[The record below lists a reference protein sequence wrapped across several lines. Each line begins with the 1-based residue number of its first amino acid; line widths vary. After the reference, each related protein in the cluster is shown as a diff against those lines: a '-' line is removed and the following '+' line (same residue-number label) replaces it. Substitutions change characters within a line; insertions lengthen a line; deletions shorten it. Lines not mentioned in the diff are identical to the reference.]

1 MIDIENEVLGMY
13 ELQLVNNGCLAE
25 YNEDNKVF
33 VESILLDS
41 EILKKLNSDE
51 DVYTDIID
59 VEFSPAV
66 KKVDKVDV
74 LVAVSSGTMAFALDQ
89 LLIRKNIEEKD
100 IDEDDVIKV
109 LSLVLR
115 QYLDK
120 NNNIDKEIDEYI
132 KNWEHKIQDA
142 YKYKNLVWDFC
153 EDLSFN
159 GLFIKVIE
167 YCFDLSIGL
176 DDKSG
181 LVIKKVK
188 HDLKTDDIVKKAQMA
203 IVDWFVEQAY
213 RYKKS
218 GKCKKEFVQIEKIV
232 KDIKKVAFKDN
243 KFDKEQ
249 LKEWFHIRV
258 MHEKKL
264 SGVTDFMLQTI
275 PVKANIIF
283 VHSYVHIRNFI
294 DQVNEHHVES
304 LEGLKIIDFDKLNND
319 RVLTRMDTISTSVF
333 VALNV
338 GVAGAKVVKKKDD
351 PFKAFYVLAVNINIP
366 NVIRLVS
373 VVKADANYIKE
384 DIDEMVHKS
393 KVVEIKKH
401 KDIPLENLER
411 CFTMNKIETRILY
424 SLELQ
429 MIDEDIQRTKENKEQ
444 QLKNEW
450 KDKWI
455 EVTEQSLQQNRV
467 FEKDPAKTYAA
478 INTYASN
485 QENLLWLYNIAVE
498 LSMFKPYFKLD
509 EKDKKLKLSYA
520 KYVEEVFCRSQNYMS
535 YKEIQKIQK
544 SYKDYY
550 NYLENNT
557 LKAVGVAGGAIAVA
571 AATGGLAFVFAPQIA
586 VAIFGGA
593 FPTLHGAAL
602 VSASLAA
609 AGGGSLAA
617 GGFGMA
623 GGAVLIAGGGAV
635 LGLGT
640 SGTALSLMMAPKF
653 VQNDYAKLLAK
664 CDCVLL
670 KQLDMEDEVVA
681 LQQKLESDLA
691 EYKLRLKVLEGLE
704 NPNEECKQNIK
715 ALKKSIA
722 YTERA
727 NKQLIKLI

>member
-1 MIDIENEVLGMY
+1 MY

-25 YNEDNKVF
+25 YSEDYKVF
-33 VESILLDS
+33 VDSILLDS
-41 EILKKLNSDE
+41 ETLKKLNSDE

-66 KKVDKVDV
+66 KKVDRVDT
-74 LVAVSSGTMAFALDQ
+74 LVAVTSGFMAFLLDQ
-89 LLIRKNIEEKD
+89 LLIRKNIREKD
-100 IDEDDVIKV
+100 IDEDTIIKV
-109 LSLVLR
+109 LPLVLR
-115 QYLDK
+115 QYSDK
-120 NNNIDKEIDEYI
+120 NKDIDKEIDEYI
-132 KNWEHKIQDA
+132 ANWEHKIKDA
-142 YKYKNLVWDFC
+142 YKYKKLVWDFC
-153 EDLSFN
+153 SELSFN
-159 GLFIKVIE
+159 GLLIKVIE
-167 YCFDLSIGL
+167 YCFNLSIGL
-176 DDKSG
+176 DEKSG
-181 LVIKKVK
+181 LIIKKEK
-188 HDLKTDDIVKKAQMA
+188 HDLKTDSIVEKAQMA

-213 RYKKS
+213 AYKKS

-249 LKEWFHIRV
+249 LKEWFHNKV
-258 MHEKKL
+258 LNEKKKL
-264 SGVTDFMLQTI
+264 NGLDDFVVQSI

-283 VHSYVHIRNFI
+283 VHSYAHIRNFI
-294 DQVNEHHVES
+294 QQVNEHNVES
-304 LEGLKIIDFDKLNND
+304 LEGLNIIDFDKLNND
-319 RVLTRMDTISTSVF
+319 RVLARMDTISTSVF
-333 VALNV
+333 AALN
-338 GVAGAKVVKKKDD
+338 AGIAGGKAIKAKDGFLQKCCV
-351 PFKAFYVLAVNINIP
+351 FAVNINIP

-373 VVKADANYIKE
+373 VVSADADYIKE
-384 DIDEMVHKS
+384 DIDQLVHKS

-401 KDIPLENLER
+401 KDIPLDSLER

-429 MIDEDIQRTKENKEQ
+429 MIEEDIQRTKDNKEQ
-444 QLKNEW
+444 LLKNKW
-450 KDKWI
+450 KEKWI
-455 EVTEQSLQQNRV
+455 EVTEQSLQQNKV
-467 FEKDPAKTYAA
+467 FEKDPVKTYAA

-498 LSMFKPYFKLD
+498 LSMFKPYFKLE
-509 EKDKKLKLSYA
+509 EKDKKLKLSYT
-520 KYVEEVFCRSQNYMS
+520 KYVEEVFCKSQQYIS

-557 LKAVGVAGGAIAVA
+557 LKAIGVAGGAIAVA
-571 AATGGLAFVFAPQIA
+571 AATGGLALVFAPQIA

-670 KQLDMEDEVVA
+670 KRLDMEDEVVA
-681 LQQKLESDLA
+681 LQQKLESDLN
-691 EYKLRLKVLEGLE
+691 EYKLQLKVLEGLD

-715 ALKKSIA
+715 ALKKSII

-727 NKQLIKLI
+727 NKQLVKLI

>member
-1 MIDIENEVLGMY
+1 MY

-25 YNEDNKVF
+25 YSEDYKVF
-33 VESILLDS
+33 VDSILLDS
-41 EILKKLNSDE
+41 ETLKKLNSDE

-66 KKVDKVDV
+66 KKVDRVDT
-74 LVAVSSGTMAFALDQ
+74 LVAVTSGFMAFLLDQ
-89 LLIRKNIEEKD
+89 LLIRKNIREKD
-100 IDEDDVIKV
+100 IDEDTIIKV
-109 LSLVLR
+109 LPLVLR
-115 QYLDK
+115 QYSDK
-120 NNNIDKEIDEYI
+120 NKDIDKEIDEYI
-132 KNWEHKIQDA
+132 ANWEHKIKDA
-142 YKYKNLVWDFC
+142 YKYKKLVWDFC
-153 EDLSFN
+153 SELSFN
-159 GLFIKVIE
+159 GLLIKVIE
-167 YCFDLSIGL
+167 YCFNLSIGL
-176 DDKSG
+176 DEKSG
-181 LVIKKVK
+181 LIIKKEK
-188 HDLKTDDIVKKAQMA
+188 HDLKTDSIVEKAQMA

-213 RYKKS
+213 AYKKS

-249 LKEWFHIRV
+249 LKEWFHNKV
-258 MHEKKL
+258 LNEKKKL
-264 SGVTDFMLQTI
+264 NGLDDFVVQSI

-283 VHSYVHIRNFI
+283 VHSYAHIRNFI
-294 DQVNEHHVES
+294 QQVNEHNVES
-304 LEGLKIIDFDKLNND
+304 LEGLNIIDFDKLNND
-319 RVLTRMDTISTSVF
+319 RVLARMDTISTSVF
-333 VALNV
+333 AALN
-338 GVAGAKVVKKKDD
+338 AGIAGGKAIKAKDGFLQKCCV
-351 PFKAFYVLAVNINIP
+351 FAVNINIP

-373 VVKADANYIKE
+373 VVSADADYIKE
-384 DIDEMVHKS
+384 DIDQLVHKS

-401 KDIPLENLER
+401 KDIPLDSLER

-429 MIDEDIQRTKENKEQ
+429 MIEEDIQRTKDNKEQ
-444 QLKNEW
+444 LLKNKW
-450 KDKWI
+450 KEKWI
-455 EVTEQSLQQNRV
+455 EVTEQSLQQNKV
-467 FEKDPAKTYAA
+467 FEKDPLKTYAA

-498 LSMFKPYFKLD
+498 LSMFKPYFKLE
-509 EKDKKLKLSYA
+509 EKSKKLKLSYT
-520 KYVEEVFCRSQNYMS
+520 KYVEEVFCNAQNYIS

-544 SYKDYY
+544 SYKNYY

-571 AATGGLAFVFAPQIA
+571 AATGGLALVFAPQIA

-670 KQLDMEDEVVA
+670 KRLSMEDENGFTT
-681 LQQKLESDLA
+681 KIRE
-691 EYKLRLKVLEGLE
+691 
-704 NPNEECKQNIK
+704 
-715 ALKKSIA
+715 
-722 YTERA
+722 
-727 NKQLIKLI
+727 

>member
-1 MIDIENEVLGMY
+1 MY

-25 YNEDNKVF
+25 YSEDYKVF
-33 VESILLDS
+33 VDSILLDS
-41 EILKKLNSDE
+41 ETLKKLNSDE

-66 KKVDKVDV
+66 KKVDRVDT
-74 LVAVSSGTMAFALDQ
+74 LVAVTSGFMAFLLDQ
-89 LLIRKNIEEKD
+89 LLIRKNIREKD
-100 IDEDDVIKV
+100 IDEDTIIKV
-109 LSLVLR
+109 LPLVLR
-115 QYLDK
+115 QYSDK
-120 NNNIDKEIDEYI
+120 NKDIDKEIDEYI
-132 KNWEHKIQDA
+132 VNWEHKIKDA
-142 YKYKNLVWDFC
+142 YKYKKLVWDFC
-153 EDLSFN
+153 SELSFN
-159 GLFIKVIE
+159 GLLIKVIE
-167 YCFDLSIGL
+167 YCFNLSIGL
-176 DDKSG
+176 DEKSG
-181 LVIKKVK
+181 LIIKKEK
-188 HDLKTDDIVKKAQMA
+188 HDLKTDSIVEKAQMA

-213 RYKKS
+213 AYKKS

-249 LKEWFHIRV
+249 LKEWFHNKV
-258 MHEKKL
+258 LNEKKKL
-264 SGVTDFMLQTI
+264 NGLDAFAVQSI

-283 VHSYVHIRNFI
+283 VHSYAHIRNFI
-294 DQVNEHHVES
+294 QQVNEHNVES
-304 LEGLKIIDFDKLNND
+304 LEGLNIIDFDKLNND
-319 RVLTRMDTISTSVF
+319 RVLARMDTISTSVF
-333 VALNV
+333 AALN
-338 GVAGAKVVKKKDD
+338 AGIAGGKAIKAKDGFLQKCCV
-351 PFKAFYVLAVNINIP
+351 FAVNINIP

-373 VVKADANYIKE
+373 VVSADADYIKE
-384 DIDEMVHKS
+384 DIDQLVHKS

-401 KDIPLENLER
+401 KNIPLENLER

-429 MIDEDIQRTKENKEQ
+429 MIEEDIQRTKENKEQ

-450 KDKWI
+450 KKKWI
-455 EVTEQSLQQNRV
+455 EVTEQSLQQNKV
-467 FEKDPAKTYAA
+467 FEKDPVKTYAA

-498 LSMFKPYFKLD
+498 LSMFKPYFKLE
-509 EKDKKLKLSYA
+509 EKDKKLKLSYT
-520 KYVEEVFCRSQNYMS
+520 KYVEEVFCKSQQYIS

-557 LKAVGVAGGAIAVA
+557 LKAIGVAGGAIAVA
-571 AATGGLAFVFAPQIA
+571 AATGGLALVFAPQIA

-640 SGTALSLMMAPKF
+640 SGTALFLMMAPKF

-670 KQLDMEDEVVA
+670 KRLDMEDEVMA

-691 EYKLRLKVLEGLE
+691 KYKLRLKVLEGLE

-715 ALKKSIA
+715 ALKKSIT

-727 NKQLIKLI
+727 NKQLVKLI

>member
-1 MIDIENEVLGMY
+1 MENEVLGMY

-25 YNEDNKVF
+25 YSEDYKVF
-33 VESILLDS
+33 VDSILLDS
-41 EILKKLNSDE
+41 ETLKKLNSDE

-66 KKVDKVDV
+66 KKVDRVDT
-74 LVAVSSGTMAFALDQ
+74 LVAVTSGFMALLLDQ
-89 LLIRKNIEEKD
+89 LLIRKNIREKD
-100 IDEDDVIKV
+100 IDEDTIIKV
-109 LSLVLR
+109 LPLVLR
-115 QYLDK
+115 QYSDK
-120 NNNIDKEIDEYI
+120 NKDVDKEIDEYI
-132 KNWEHKIQDA
+132 ANWEHKLKNA
-142 YKYKNLVWDFC
+142 NKYKNLIFDFC
-153 EDLSFN
+153 EDLSFS
-159 GLFIKVIE
+159 GMLIQVIE

-176 DDKSG
+176 DEKSG
-181 LVIKKVK
+181 FVIKKVK
-188 HDLKTDDIVKKAQMA
+188 HDLKTDSIVEKAQMA

-213 RYKKS
+213 AYKKS
-218 GKCKKEFVQIEKIV
+218 GKYKKEFVQIEKIV

-243 KFDKEQ
+243 KFDREQ
-249 LKEWFHIRV
+249 LKEWFHNRV
-258 MHEKKL
+258 LAEKKKL
-264 SGVTDFMLQTI
+264 NGLDDFVVQSI

-283 VHSYVHIRNFI
+283 VHSYAHIRDFI
-294 DQVNEHHVES
+294 QQVNEHNVVS
-304 LEGLKIIDFDKLNND
+304 LEGLNIIDFDKLNNEAVI
-319 RVLTRMDTISTSVF
+319 RRMDTISTSVF
-333 VALNV
+333 TAFNV
-338 GVAGAKVVKKKDD
+338 GVAGAKAIMLDKNLLQKM
-351 PFKAFYVLAVNINIP
+351 YVFAININIP

-373 VVKADANYIKE
+373 VVRADADYIKE
-384 DIDEMVHKS
+384 DIEQLVHKS

-401 KDIPLENLER
+401 KDIPLESLER

-429 MIDEDIQRTKENKEQ
+429 MIEEDIQRTKDNKEQ
-444 QLKNEW
+444 LLKNEW
-450 KDKWI
+450 KEKWI
-455 EVTEQSLQQNRV
+455 EITEQALQQNKV
-467 FEKDPAKTYAA
+467 FEKDSLKTYAA

-498 LSMFKPYFKLD
+498 LSMFKPYFRLE
-509 EKDKKLKLSYA
+509 EKDKKLKLSYT
-520 KYVEEVFCRSQNYMS
+520 KYVEEVFCNAQNYIS

-544 SYKDYY
+544 SYKNYY

-670 KQLDMEDEVVA
+670 KQLDMKDEVVA
-681 LQQKLESDLA
+681 LQHKMQSDLD

-704 NPNEECKQNIK
+704 NPNDECKQNIK

-722 YTERA
+722 YTERT
-727 NKQLIKLI
+727 NKQLVKLI

>member
-1 MIDIENEVLGMY
+1 MY

-25 YNEDNKVF
+25 YSEDYKVF
-33 VESILLDS
+33 VDSILLDS
-41 EILKKLNSDE
+41 ETLKKLNSDE

-66 KKVDKVDV
+66 KKVDRVDT
-74 LVAVSSGTMAFALDQ
+74 LVAVTSGFMAFLLDQ
-89 LLIRKNIEEKD
+89 LLIRKNIREKD
-100 IDEDDVIKV
+100 IDEDTIIKV
-109 LSLVLR
+109 LPLVLR
-115 QYLDK
+115 QYSDK
-120 NNNIDKEIDEYI
+120 NKDIDKEIDEYI
-132 KNWEHKIQDA
+132 VNWEHKIKDA
-142 YKYKNLVWDFC
+142 YKYKKLVWDFC
-153 EDLSFN
+153 SELSFN
-159 GLFIKVIE
+159 GLLIKVIE
-167 YCFDLSIGL
+167 YCFNLSIGL
-176 DDKSG
+176 DEKSG
-181 LVIKKVK
+181 LIIKKEK
-188 HDLKTDDIVKKAQMA
+188 HDLKTDSIVEKAQMA

-213 RYKKS
+213 AYKKS

-249 LKEWFHIRV
+249 LKEWFHNKV
-258 MHEKKL
+258 LNEKKKL
-264 SGVTDFMLQTI
+264 NGLDAFAVQSI

-283 VHSYVHIRNFI
+283 VHSYAHIRNFI
-294 DQVNEHHVES
+294 QQVNEHNVES
-304 LEGLKIIDFDKLNND
+304 LEGLNIIDFDKLNND
-319 RVLTRMDTISTSVF
+319 RVLARMDTISTSVF
-333 VALNV
+333 AALN
-338 GVAGAKVVKKKDD
+338 AGIAGGKAIKAKDGFLQKCCV
-351 PFKAFYVLAVNINIP
+351 FAVNINIP

-373 VVKADANYIKE
+373 VVSADADYIKE
-384 DIDEMVHKS
+384 DIDQLVHKS

-401 KDIPLENLER
+401 KNIPLENLER

-429 MIDEDIQRTKENKEQ
+429 MIEEDIQRTKENKEQ

-450 KDKWI
+450 KKKWI
-455 EVTEQSLQQNRV
+455 EVTEQSLQQNKV
-467 FEKDPAKTYAA
+467 FEKDPVKTYAA

-498 LSMFKPYFKLD
+498 LSMFKPYFKLE
-509 EKDKKLKLSYA
+509 EKDKKLKLSYT
-520 KYVEEVFCRSQNYMS
+520 KYVEEVFCKSQQYIS

-557 LKAVGVAGGAIAVA
+557 LKAIGVAGGAIAVA
-571 AATGGLAFVFAPQIA
+571 AATGGLALVFAPQIA

-670 KQLDMEDEVVA
+670 KRLDMEDEVMA

-691 EYKLRLKVLEGLE
+691 KYKLRLKVLEGLE

-715 ALKKSIA
+715 ALKKSIT

-727 NKQLIKLI
+727 NKQLVKLI

>member
-1 MIDIENEVLGMY
+1 MY

-25 YNEDNKVF
+25 YSEDYKVF

-41 EILKKLNSDE
+41 ETLKKLNSDE

-66 KKVDKVDV
+66 KKVDRVDT
-74 LVAVSSGTMAFALDQ
+74 LVAVTSGFMAFLLDQ
-89 LLIRKNIEEKD
+89 LLIRKNIREKD
-100 IDEDDVIKV
+100 IDEDTIIKV
-109 LSLVLR
+109 LPLVLR
-115 QYLDK
+115 QYSDK
-120 NNNIDKEIDEYI
+120 NKDIDKEIDEYI
-132 KNWEHKIQDA
+132 ANWEHKIKDA
-142 YKYKNLVWDFC
+142 YKYKKLVWDFC
-153 EDLSFN
+153 SELSFN
-159 GLFIKVIE
+159 GLLIKVIE
-167 YCFDLSIGL
+167 YCFNLSIGL
-176 DDKSG
+176 DEKSG
-181 LVIKKVK
+181 LIIKKEK
-188 HDLKTDDIVKKAQMA
+188 HDLKTDSIVEKAQMA

-213 RYKKS
+213 AYKKS

-249 LKEWFHIRV
+249 LKEWFHNKV
-258 MHEKKL
+258 LNEKKKL
-264 SGVTDFMLQTI
+264 NGLDDFVVQSI

-283 VHSYVHIRNFI
+283 VHSYAHIRNFI
-294 DQVNEHHVES
+294 QQVNEHNVES
-304 LEGLKIIDFDKLNND
+304 LEGLNIIDFDKLNND
-319 RVLTRMDTISTSVF
+319 RVLARMDTISTSVF
-333 VALNV
+333 AALN
-338 GVAGAKVVKKKDD
+338 AGIAGGKAIKAKDGFLQKCCV
-351 PFKAFYVLAVNINIP
+351 FAVNINIP

-373 VVKADANYIKE
+373 VVSADADYIKE
-384 DIDEMVHKS
+384 DIDQLVHKS

-450 KDKWI
+450 KKKWI
-455 EVTEQSLQQNRV
+455 EVTEQSLQQNKV
-467 FEKDPAKTYAA
+467 FEKDPVKTYAA

-498 LSMFKPYFKLD
+498 LSMFKPYFKLE
-509 EKDKKLKLSYA
+509 EKDKKPKLSYT
-520 KYVEEVFCRSQNYMS
+520 KYVEEVFCRSQNYIS

-571 AATGGLAFVFAPQIA
+571 VATGGLAFVFAPQIA

-670 KQLDMEDEVVA
+670 KRLDMEDEVVA
-681 LQQKLESDLA
+681 LQQKLESDLN
-691 EYKLRLKVLEGLE
+691 EYKLQLKVLEGLD

-715 ALKKSIA
+715 ALKKSII
-722 YTERA
+722 YIERA
-727 NKQLIKLI
+727 NKQLVKLI

>member
-1 MIDIENEVLGMY
+1 MY

-25 YNEDNKVF
+25 YSEDYKVF
-33 VESILLDS
+33 VDSILLDS
-41 EILKKLNSDE
+41 ETLKKLNSDE

-66 KKVDKVDV
+66 KKVDRVDT
-74 LVAVSSGTMAFALDQ
+74 LVAVTSGFMALLLDQ
-89 LLIRKNIEEKD
+89 LLIRKNIREKD
-100 IDEDDVIKV
+100 IDEDTIIKV
-109 LSLVLR
+109 LPLVLR
-115 QYLDK
+115 QYSDK
-120 NNNIDKEIDEYI
+120 NKDVDKEIDEYI
-132 KNWEHKIQDA
+132 ANWEHKLKNA
-142 YKYKNLVWDFC
+142 NKYKNLIFDFC
-153 EDLSFN
+153 EDLSFS
-159 GLFIKVIE
+159 GMLIQVIE

-176 DDKSG
+176 DEKSG
-181 LVIKKVK
+181 FVIKKVK
-188 HDLKTDDIVKKAQMA
+188 HDLKTDSIVEKAQMA

-213 RYKKS
+213 AYKKS
-218 GKCKKEFVQIEKIV
+218 GKYKKEFVQIEKIV

-243 KFDKEQ
+243 KFDREQ
-249 LKEWFHIRV
+249 LKEWFHNRV
-258 MHEKKL
+258 LAEKKKL
-264 SGVTDFMLQTI
+264 NGLDDFVVQSI

-283 VHSYVHIRNFI
+283 VHSYAHIRDFI
-294 DQVNEHHVES
+294 QQVNEHNVVS
-304 LEGLKIIDFDKLNND
+304 LEGLNIIDFDKLNNEAVI
-319 RVLTRMDTISTSVF
+319 RRMDTISTSVF
-333 VALNV
+333 TAFNV
-338 GVAGAKVVKKKDD
+338 GVAGAKAIMLDKNLLQKM
-351 PFKAFYVLAVNINIP
+351 YVFAININIP

-373 VVKADANYIKE
+373 VVRADADYIKE
-384 DIDEMVHKS
+384 DIEQLVHKS

-401 KDIPLENLER
+401 KDIPLESLER

-429 MIDEDIQRTKENKEQ
+429 MIEEDIQRTKDNKEQ
-444 QLKNEW
+444 LLKNEW
-450 KDKWI
+450 KEKWI
-455 EVTEQSLQQNRV
+455 EITEQALQQNKV
-467 FEKDPAKTYAA
+467 FEKDSLKTYAA

-498 LSMFKPYFKLD
+498 LSMFKPYFRLE
-509 EKDKKLKLSYA
+509 EKDKKLKLSYT
-520 KYVEEVFCRSQNYMS
+520 KYVEEVFCNAQNYIS

-544 SYKDYY
+544 SYKNYY

-670 KQLDMEDEVVA
+670 KQLDMKDEVVA
-681 LQQKLESDLA
+681 LQHKMQSDLD

-704 NPNEECKQNIK
+704 NPNDECKQNIK

-722 YTERA
+722 YTERT
-727 NKQLIKLI
+727 NKQLVKLI

>member
-1 MIDIENEVLGMY
+1 MENEVLGMY

-25 YNEDNKVF
+25 YSEDYKVF
-33 VESILLDS
+33 VDSILLDS
-41 EILKKLNSDE
+41 ETLKKLNSDE

-66 KKVDKVDV
+66 KKVDRVDT
-74 LVAVSSGTMAFALDQ
+74 LVAVTSGFMAFLLDQ
-89 LLIRKNIEEKD
+89 LLIRKNIREKD
-100 IDEDDVIKV
+100 IDEDTIIKV
-109 LSLVLR
+109 LPLVLR
-115 QYLDK
+115 QYSDK
-120 NNNIDKEIDEYI
+120 NKDIDKEIDEYI
-132 KNWEHKIQDA
+132 ANWEHKIKDA
-142 YKYKNLVWDFC
+142 YKYKKLVWDFC
-153 EDLSFN
+153 SELSFN
-159 GLFIKVIE
+159 GLLIKVIE
-167 YCFDLSIGL
+167 YCFNLSIGL
-176 DDKSG
+176 DEKSG
-181 LVIKKVK
+181 LIIKKEK
-188 HDLKTDDIVKKAQMA
+188 HDLKTDSIVEKAQIA
-203 IVDWFVEQAY
+203 VIDWFVDQAY
-213 RYKKS
+213 AYKKS

-232 KDIKKVAFKDN
+232 KDIKKIAFKDN
-243 KFDKEQ
+243 KFDREQ
-249 LKEWFHIRV
+249 LKEWFHNKV
-258 MHEKKL
+258 LNEKKKL
-264 SGVTDFMLQTI
+264 NRLDDFAVQSI

-283 VHSYVHIRNFI
+283 VHSYAHIRNFI
-294 DQVNEHHVES
+294 QQVNEHNVES
-304 LEGLKIIDFDKLNND
+304 LEGLNIIDFDKLNND
-319 RVLTRMDTISTSVF
+319 RVLARMDTISTSVF
-333 VALNV
+333 TAFNV
-338 GVAGAKVVKKKDD
+338 GVAGAKAIKLEKD
-351 PFKAFYVLAVNINIP
+351 PLQKLYVFAINMNIP

-373 VVKADANYIKE
+373 VVSADAYYIKE
-384 DIDEMVHKS
+384 DIDQLVHKS
-393 KVVEIKKH
+393 KVVAIKKH
-401 KDIPLENLER
+401 KDIPLDSLER

-429 MIDEDIQRTKENKEQ
+429 MIEEDIQRTKDNKEQ
-444 QLKNEW
+444 LLKNKW
-450 KDKWI
+450 KEKWI
-455 EVTEQSLQQNRV
+455 EVTEQSLQQNKV
-467 FEKDPAKTYAA
+467 FEKDPLKTYAA

-498 LSMFKPYFKLD
+498 LSMFKPYFKLE
-509 EKDKKLKLSYA
+509 EKSKKLKLSYT
-520 KYVEEVFCRSQNYMS
+520 KYVEEVFCNAQNYIS

-557 LKAVGVAGGAIAVA
+557 LKVVGVAGGAIAVA

-586 VAIFGGA
+586 VLFGGA

-670 KQLDMEDEVVA
+670 KRFDMEDEVVA
-681 LQQKLESDLA
+681 LQQKLESDLN
-691 EYKLRLKVLEGLE
+691 EYKLQLKVLEGLD

-715 ALKKSIA
+715 ALKKSII

-727 NKQLIKLI
+727 NKQLVKLI

>member
-1 MIDIENEVLGMY
+1 MY

-25 YNEDNKVF
+25 YSEDYKVF
-33 VESILLDS
+33 VDSILLDS
-41 EILKKLNSDE
+41 ETLKKLNSDE

-66 KKVDKVDV
+66 KKVDRVDT
-74 LVAVSSGTMAFALDQ
+74 LVAVTSGFMALLLDQ
-89 LLIRKNIEEKD
+89 LLIRKNIREKD
-100 IDEDDVIKV
+100 IDEDTIIKV
-109 LSLVLR
+109 LPLVLR
-115 QYLDK
+115 QYSDK
-120 NNNIDKEIDEYI
+120 NKDVDKEIDEYI
-132 KNWEHKIQDA
+132 ANWEHKLKDA
-142 YKYKNLVWDFC
+142 NKYKNLIFDFC
-153 EDLSFN
+153 EDLSFS
-159 GLFIKVIE
+159 GMLIQVIE

-176 DDKSG
+176 DEKSG
-181 LVIKKVK
+181 FVIKKVK
-188 HDLKTDDIVKKAQMA
+188 HDLKTDSIVEKAQMA

-213 RYKKS
+213 AYKKS
-218 GKCKKEFVQIEKIV
+218 GKYKKEFVQIEKIV

-243 KFDKEQ
+243 KFDREQ
-249 LKEWFHIRV
+249 LKEWFHNRV
-258 MHEKKL
+258 LAEKKKL
-264 SGVTDFMLQTI
+264 NGLDDFVVQSI

-283 VHSYVHIRNFI
+283 VHSYAHIRDFI
-294 DQVNEHHVES
+294 QQVNEHNVVS
-304 LEGLKIIDFDKLNND
+304 LEGLNIIDFDKLNNEA
-319 RVLTRMDTISTSVF
+319 VIGRMDTISTSVF
-333 VALNV
+333 TAFNV
-338 GVAGAKVVKKKDD
+338 GVAGAKAIMLDKNLLQKM
-351 PFKAFYVLAVNINIP
+351 YVFAININIP

-373 VVKADANYIKE
+373 VVRADADYIKE
-384 DIDEMVHKS
+384 DIEQLVHKS

-401 KDIPLENLER
+401 KDIPLESLER

-429 MIDEDIQRTKENKEQ
+429 MIEEDIQRTKDNKEQ
-444 QLKNEW
+444 LLKNEW
-450 KDKWI
+450 KEKWI
-455 EVTEQSLQQNRV
+455 EITEQALQQNKV
-467 FEKDPAKTYAA
+467 FEKDPLKTYAA
-478 INTYASN
+478 LETYAAS
-485 QENLLWLYNIAVE
+485 QDNLLWLYNIAVE
-498 LSMFKPYFKLD
+498 LSMFKPYFKLE
-509 EKDKKLKLSYA
+509 EKSKKMKLSYT
-520 KYVEEVFCRSQNYMS
+520 KYVEEVFCNAKNYIS

-544 SYKDYY
+544 RYKDYY

-670 KQLDMEDEVVA
+670 KQLDMKDEVVA
-681 LQQKLESDLA
+681 LQHKMQSDLD

-704 NPNEECKQNIK
+704 NPNDECKQNIK

-722 YTERA
+722 YTERT
-727 NKQLIKLI
+727 NKQLVKLI

>member
-1 MIDIENEVLGMY
+1 MY
-13 ELQLVNNGCLAE
+13 ELQLVNNGFLE
-25 YNEDNKVF
+25 GYNEDNKVF

-41 EILKKLNSDE
+41 ETLKRLNSD
-51 DVYTDIID
+51 DNDYADFID
-59 VEFSPAV
+59 VEFSSAC
-66 KKVDKVDV
+66 KKVDRVDT
-74 LVAVSSGTMAFALDQ
+74 LVAVTSGFMAFLLDQ
-89 LLIRKNIEEKD
+89 LLIRKNIKVED
-100 IDEDDVIKV
+100 IDDVEIIKV
-109 LSLVLR
+109 LPLVLR
-115 QYLDK
+115 QYSDK
-120 NNNIDKEIDEYI
+120 NKDIDIEIDKYI
-132 KNWEHKIQDA
+132 ANWEHKIQDA
-142 YKYKNLVWDFC
+142 YKYQNLVFDFC
-153 EDLSFN
+153 EDLSFS

-167 YCFDLSIGL
+167 YCFNLNIGL
-176 DDKSG
+176 DKDSG
-181 LVIKKVK
+181 LVIKRVK
-188 HDLKTDDIVKKAQMA
+188 CDLKTDSIVEKAQMA
-203 IVDWFVEQAY
+203 VVDWFVDQAY
-213 RYKKS
+213 QYKKG
-218 GKCKKEFVQIEKIV
+218 GKCKKEFAQIEKIV
-232 KDIKKVAFKDN
+232 KDIKKIAFKDN
-243 KFDKEQ
+243 KFDREQ
-249 LKEWFHIRV
+249 LKGWFHNRV
-258 MHEKKL
+258 LAEKKKL
-264 SGVTDFMLQTI
+264 NGLDDFVVQSI

-283 VHSYVHIRNFI
+283 VHSYAHIRDFI
-294 DQVNEHHVES
+294 QQVNEHNVVS
-304 LEGLKIIDFDKLNND
+304 LEGLNIIDFDKLNNEAVI
-319 RVLTRMDTISTSVF
+319 RRMDTISTSVF
-333 VALNV
+333 TAFNV
-338 GVAGAKVVKKKDD
+338 GVAGAKAIKLEKD
-351 PFKAFYVLAVNINIP
+351 PLQKLYVFAININIP

-373 VVKADANYIKE
+373 VVRADADYIKE
-384 DIDEMVHKS
+384 DIDQLVHKS

-401 KDIPLENLER
+401 KDIPLESLER

-429 MIDEDIQRTKENKEQ
+429 MIEEDIQRTKDNKEQ
-444 QLKNEW
+444 LLKNEW
-450 KDKWI
+450 KEKWI
-455 EVTEQSLQQNRV
+455 EITEQALQQNKV
-467 FEKDPAKTYAA
+467 FEKDPLKTYAA
-478 INTYASN
+478 S
-485 QENLLWLYNIAVE
+485 QDNLLWLYNIAVE
-498 LSMFKPYFKLD
+498 LSMFKPYFKLE
-509 EKDKKLKLSYA
+509 EKSKKMKLSYT
-520 KYVEEVFCRSQNYMS
+520 KYVEEVFCNAQNYIS

-670 KQLDMEDEVVA
+670 KQLDMKDEVVA
-681 LQQKLESDLA
+681 LQHKIQSDLD

-704 NPNEECKQNIK
+704 NPNDECKQNIK
-715 ALKKSIA
+715 DLKKSIV
-722 YTERA
+722 YTERT